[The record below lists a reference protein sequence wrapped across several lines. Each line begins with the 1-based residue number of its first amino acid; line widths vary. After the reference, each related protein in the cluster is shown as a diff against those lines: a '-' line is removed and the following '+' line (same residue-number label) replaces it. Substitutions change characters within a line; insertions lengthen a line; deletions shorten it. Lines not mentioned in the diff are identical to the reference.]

1 MNSQQYQ
8 QEIWNMKV
16 AVRVQLQNSKIPP
29 MYLMIYRQHYL
40 LFYYQQIFDHFDSFS
55 PQFNKINQIT
65 FRYKDIPLPY
75 QIPFGVLVDLHYNED
90 VFIPL
95 DLTLIYQKEA
105 HFVDL
110 EDEIKNQIKFNLK
123 QACFGR
129 YNHEGYGTPLKNL
142 TQYMSISDEKQALKQ
157 IKSFENKEDLYRYYK
172 KIFESPKTG
181 RLQLPIRIYF
191 KKGGHL
197 QTIIELKD
205 QQLTIGQALST
216 KLQGATFIFNGA
228 LLNMNIPAQDFYDQ
242 LYSID
247 GFCYFVCE

>member
-8 QEIWNMKV
+8 QEIWDMRV
-16 AVRVQLQNSKIPP
+16 AVRVELQDSKIPP

-40 LFYYQQIFDHFDSFS
+40 LFYYQQIFDHFHSFT
-55 PQFNKINQIT
+55 PQVNKINQIT
-65 FRYKDIPLPY
+65 FQCNEVQLPY
-75 QIPFGVLVDLHYNED
+75 QIPFGVLVDLHPSED
-90 VFIPL
+90 IFMPIEL
-95 DLTLIYQKEA
+95 KLIYTKET

-181 RLQLPIRIYF
+181 RIQLPIRIYF
-191 KKGGHL
+191 KTGGHL

-228 LLNMNIPAQDFYDQ
+228 HLNMSIPAQDFYDQ